1 MSSALVFTR
10 TKHGA
15 DKVARDLTRKGV
27 TAAAIHGNKSQTAR
41 QESLRKFKSGELR
54 VLVATDIAAR
64 GLDIEDLSYVF
75 NYNLSEV
82 PETYIHRIGR
92 TGRAGKGGTAI
103 SFCDYGELP
112 MLKDIEKLLKKPIPR
127 REHDYPMQVFEAPKK
142 DSKGR
147 LVYPED
153 AEARQAAREKNAARK
168 QAAAEKAAQKA
179 AKEAEQAEKAQQA
192 AASEAPANESKSR
205 KHRRGKHRTE
215 AAAPEAQQQAQP
227 APKPEKTRRTFPH
240 GKQNLG
246 SLSDFLAAQ
255 PTDAEEASYAPHR
268 DPLEGE
274 VIMDATA
281 RLLAAKPVY
290 HYYKPHQKNQN
301 DRPHNHGTKQRHQAH
316 GQNDNAERNGRNRND
331 RRSKNRTAKAQAQEP
346 TKAVKAIHPEQTAQA
361 PKRRE
366 LPKKG
371 APVPMKKAGSPLD
384 RNPARSNRGRNRIPP
399 RVEPP
404 ANRQKDST
412 EQKSLMKPFY
422 IDHD

>member
-1 MSSALVFTR
+1 
-10 TKHGA
+10 
-15 DKVARDLTRKGV
+15 
-27 TAAAIHGNKSQTAR
+27 
-41 QESLRKFKSGELR
+41 
-54 VLVATDIAAR
+54 
-64 GLDIEDLSYVF
+64 
-75 NYNLSEV
+75 
-82 PETYIHRIGR
+82 
-92 TGRAGKGGTAI
+92 
-103 SFCDYGELP
+103 

-316 GQNDNAERNGRNRND
+316 GQNDNAERNDRNRND
-331 RRSKNRTAKAQAQEP
+331 RRSKNCTAKAQAQEP

-399 RVEPP
+399 RIEPP